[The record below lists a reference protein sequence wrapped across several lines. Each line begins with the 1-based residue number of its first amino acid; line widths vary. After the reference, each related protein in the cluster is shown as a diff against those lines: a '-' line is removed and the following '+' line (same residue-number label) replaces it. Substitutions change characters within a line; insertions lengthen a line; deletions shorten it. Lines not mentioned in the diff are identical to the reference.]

1 MMKKIKQNLLSV
13 ELPDDKREAVERIVQ
28 QTVDDVVGSLEEMVN
43 QWENLELE
51 NDNSFYTL
59 GIRRS
64 IDVVTGEN
72 YLDQLPVLENENTP
86 DEQL

>member
-1 MMKKIKQNLLSV
+1 MIKKIKQRLLSID
-13 ELPDDKREAVERIVQ
+13 LSDDKRDAVERIVQ
-28 QTVDDVVGSLEEMVN
+28 QTINDVVGSLEEMVT

-86 DEQL
+86 DQ

>member
-1 MMKKIKQNLLSV
+1 MIKKIKQRLMDIDLS
-13 ELPDDKREAVERIVQ
+13 DDKRETVERIVQ
-28 QTVDDVVGSLEEMVN
+28 QTINDVVDSLEEMVN

-64 IDVVTGEN
+64 IDVVTGKN
-72 YLDQLPVLENENTP
+72 YLDQLPVLEKENTP
-86 DEQL
+86 DE